1 MPLTLSKAE
10 TFINRTPFN
19 FWFQRLL
26 DLPVL
31 LKWARLPRRAS
42 ILEIGCGNG
51 EMASYLVER
60 VKPKNMTALDI
71 NPQVIAHAE
80 MRYGKDPRLIFQV
93 GNVVNLPFASSTFD
107 AVIEI
112 NTLHLIAH
120 WQKALREIRRVLKP
134 KGKLL
139 IRDLSLES
147 FTLPGIGLIARSL
160 FEHPY
165 EQMLDQNELFSY
177 LRRLGFEI
185 THQYDSSLMLILVAE
200 LVKKKNT

>member
-10 TFINRTPFN
+10 TWINQTPFN

-42 ILEIGCGNG
+42 VLEIGCGNG
-51 EMASYLVER
+51 QVAHYLLER
-60 VKPKNMTALDI
+60 LKPKSMTALDVD
-71 NPQVIAHAE
+71 PQAIARAE
-80 MRYGKDPRLIFQV
+80 IHYGKDPRLIFQV
-93 GNVVNLPFASSTFD
+93 ANATNLPFDSSAFD

-112 NTLHLIAH
+112 NTLHLVTH
-120 WQKALREIRRVLKP
+120 WQKALSEVKRVLKP

-147 FTLPGIGLIARSL
+147 FTLPGIGLIGRSL

-165 EQMLDQNELFSY
+165 EQMFDQKELFSY
-177 LRRLGFEI
+177 LRRIGFEI

-200 LVKKKNT
+200 LVGKKG